1 MNKPMASPAVERG
14 PHQITIRIYYE
25 DTDFLGLFTTLR
37 I

>member
-25 DTDFLGLFTTLR
+25 DIVGQQ
-37 I
+37 